1 MKQEKLQ
8 PSSLFSGFTPNSSTF
23 LLYFELHPDLFV
35 RMMDFIAFLK
45 RLGNQ

>member
-8 PSSLFSGFTPNSSTF
+8 PSSLFSGFTSNSSTF

-45 RLGNQ
+45 G